1 MERPKVVLIIGSGM
15 GSLSAAVLLASKG
28 IEVKVVEQ
36 NWQAGGCTTSYW
48 RKGYVFEAG
57 ATTLVGLGKGMPLQY
72 VLDQTGISI
81 CARQLNPPMRVH
93 WSDGTQLTRFEDI
106 NDWIQEAER
115 VFGREGQREFWEECF
130 QVSQFVWDN
139 ALKQT
144 RFPPTRIGDLW
155 QSLKSFSLA
164 QIKHGPSAFLT
175 VETILRKHK
184 LHQNKRFV
192 DFINEQLLIT
202 AQNHMQEVN
211 FLFGAAA
218 LCYTNYPNYYV
229 DGGLAQ
235 LVNPF
240 VQYIKDHNGEVIFR
254 ERVEQVKQTDTGY
267 EVKTSKSIYQAD
279 FVISGLPINNTLD
292 IFPEVKR
299 PSHQKKMML
308 SKQLNSAFQMGIAF
322 QPHKEWD
329 CLHHQI
335 HLEKP
340 LVGTS
345 SASIFISLNH
355 PEDHSR
361 ADVKG
366 EAVMSV
372 STHLPDPEKN
382 MVKSEEIEQAI
393 MEVLVAHD
401 FLKPENIK
409 YMHSS
414 SPKSWV
420 KWTGR
425 KWGFVG
431 GYPQFRK
438 IKPWQMLDARLDN
451 KGAYLVGDT
460 AYPGQ
465 GIPGVTLSGI
475 IAVEKLLSDHL

>member
-1 MERPKVVLIIGSGM
+1 MEKQKVVIVMGSGM
-15 GSLSAAVLLASKG
+15 GGLSAAVLLASKG
-28 IEVKVVEQ
+28 FKVKVIEQ

-48 RKGYVFEAG
+48 RKGFVFEAG

-72 VLDQTGISI
+72 VLDQTGICI
-81 CARQLNPPMRVH
+81 NTRQLNPPMRVH
-93 WSDGTQLTRFEDI
+93 WPDGTQITRFEDV

-130 QVSQFVWDN
+130 QVSQFVWEN

-144 RFPPTRIGDLW
+144 TFPPTRMSDLI
-155 QSLKSFSLA
+155 QSIKSFSVS
-164 QIKHGPSAFLT
+164 QIKQVPNVFMT
-175 VETILRKHK
+175 VETVLRKYK

-240 VQYIKDHNGEVIFR
+240 VEYLKDQNGEMIFR
-254 ERVEQVKQTDTGY
+254 ERVERVNQTDAGY
-267 EVKTSKSIYQAD
+267 EVKTSKSFYHAD

-292 IFPEVKR
+292 IFPELNR
-299 PSHQKKMML
+299 PNRQKKVML
-308 SKQLNSAFQMGIAF
+308 SKQLNSAFQMGIGF
-322 QPHKEWD
+322 QPHKPWD

-335 HLEKP
+335 HLDEP

-345 SASIFISLNH
+345 SASIFVSLSH
-355 PEDHSR
+355 PEDSSR
-361 ADVKG
+361 ADEEG

-372 STHLPDPEKN
+372 STHLPDPEQHVVN
-382 MVKSEEIEQAI
+382 SEEIEEKI
-393 MEVLVAHD
+393 IEILVHHD
-401 FLKPENIK
+401 FLKHENIK
-409 YMHSS
+409 FMHSS

-451 KGAYLVGDT
+451 DGAYLVGDT

-465 GIPGVTLSGI
+465 GIPGVALSGI
-475 IAVEKLLSDHL
+475 IAVEKLMHDHF